1 MSRQARWLEAIER
14 RISATSAMLGSMKGI
29 KMTGLKNVLFKSIHT
44 LRIDELNISK
54 GFRRLLIWNMGIGMQ
69 YTELKRIEL
78 TASSLHISN
87 LCSYHHVC
95 RFCYSLA

>member
-14 RISATSAMLGSMKGI
+14 RISATTAMLGSMKGI

-54 GFRRLLIWNMGIGMQ
+54 GFRRLLIWNMGIGMS
-69 YTELKRIEL
+69 TEQPAGIR
-78 TASSLHISN
+78 ADH
-87 LCSYHHVC
+87 
-95 RFCYSLA
+95 F